1 VDLITAC
8 DVRYCSDCARF
19 SVKEVAVGLCADVG
33 TLQRLPKCGGSDS
46 WVRELAYTG
55 RTAGAAEALQFGLV
69 SKVCSGGR
77 QGVLEAAIYTAE
89 SIAKHSPLAVA
100 GTRFKS
106 KLRRVT
112 FVDHKRAHSRS
123 AVHTMCD
130 CMNSKAFS
138 KAC

>member
-33 TLQRLPKCGGSDS
+33 TLQRLPKCVGNDS

-55 RTAGAAEALQFGLV
+55 RTPGAAEALQFGLV

-77 QGVLEAAIYTAE
+77 QGVLDAAISTANT
-89 SIAKHSPLAVA
+89 IAKHSPLAVA
-100 GTRFKS
+100 GTKINLQWS
-106 KLRRVT
+106 Q
-112 FVDHKRAHSRS
+112 DHR
-123 AVHTMCD
+123 
-130 CMNSKAFS
+130 
-138 KAC
+138 